1 MGRYE
6 QKIKERNNKR
16 EITKKKF
23 MIFFMVFIFF
33 SGIMTVDAEYS
44 NMVGYDREMVLG
56 CIRLNS
62 EMIRVY
68 FLGKSLDINNQKL
81 INSIQ
86 DTSQT
91 TLNKTRI
98 LIYKIRR
105 KIELKLNMDGFDPKG
120 TQPI

>member
-6 QKIKERNNKR
+6 QKIKERDNKR
-16 EITKKKF
+16 ENTKKKF

-68 FLGKSLDINNQKL
+68 FLGKSLDINNQKV

-91 TLNKTRI
+91 TLKKATI
-98 LIYKIRR
+98 FIYKIRR